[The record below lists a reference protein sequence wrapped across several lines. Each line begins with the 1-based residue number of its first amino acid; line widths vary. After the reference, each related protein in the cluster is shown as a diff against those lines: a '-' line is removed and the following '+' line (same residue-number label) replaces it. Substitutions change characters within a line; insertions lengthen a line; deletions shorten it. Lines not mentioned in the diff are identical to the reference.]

1 MPVSRGSRYELAGSR
16 GVDAGLDRRLA
27 LRRGGA
33 RGTRLWVDTM
43 SGFLAQARRY
53 WTPPPRSQFR
63 FQLIGLHLWF
73 LLLAVLV
80 VLGVM
85 PI

>member
-1 MPVSRGSRYELAGSR
+1 
-16 GVDAGLDRRLA
+16 
-27 LRRGGA
+27 
-33 RGTRLWVDTM
+33 M